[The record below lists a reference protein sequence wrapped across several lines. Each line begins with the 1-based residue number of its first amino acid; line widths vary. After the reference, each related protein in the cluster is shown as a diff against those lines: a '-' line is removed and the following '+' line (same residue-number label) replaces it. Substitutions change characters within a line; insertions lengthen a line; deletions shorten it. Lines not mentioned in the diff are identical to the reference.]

1 MRPNRRKVPREPAR
15 AAAPPEVP
23 EVVIATPPAP
33 PKTEPDPIPEHIRR
47 MLEAAY
53 T

>member
-15 AAAPPEVP
+15 TAPPPEVP
-23 EVVIATPPAP
+23 EVVSAAP
-33 PKTEPDPIPEHIRR
+33 PSPPKAEPDPIPDHIRK

>member
-1 MRPNRRKVPREPAR
+1 MKPHRRKIRREPAR
-15 AAAPPEVP
+15 DVTPPEVP
-23 EVVIATPPAP
+23 EVVSATSAPA
-33 PKTEPDPIPEHIRR
+33 EPEVDPIPEHIRK